1 MLTKCT
7 IIIIIIILK
16 TLIYFNRIRM
26 GKQQANNNNNMF
38 SNNKNNNNNKVQ
50 TQKET
55 SHSQKE
61 GISKHIEQVVKT
73 REGNEASSVKED
85 GKEKKQNSKTRDENH
100 TYQIAL

>member
-1 MLTKCT
+1 
-7 IIIIIIILK
+7 
-16 TLIYFNRIRM
+16 M
-26 GKQQANNNNNMF
+26 GKQQANNNNIFN
-38 SNNKNNNNNKVQ
+38 NNKNNNNNKVQ

-85 GKEKKQNSKTRDENH
+85 GKQKKQNSKITLTKSFCNRESNLA
-100 TYQIAL
+100 TNLIKTERNKCL